1 MALIKSSHDLQPRRP
16 APATGP
22 VRVPEWA
29 MGFTLAL
36 PVAPPAI
43 AATSRYC
50 YLFPDLAA
58 DPAAGRFDGTDDAET
73 LARLKA
79 FEVSTRLPSL
89 PPSAITIA
97 LPAAYTYFGQFL
109 NHDISAPETDDA
121 TPELSPAGIIGSA
134 EPPGLAATTRADP
147 ATILST
153 LVNQHHAPLTL
164 DSLYADGPDS
174 PDPEVAALYAPDGK
188 RFRLAVTSRAPESQF
203 TDLGID
209 PATVI
214 HASGAPDIPRLGQTA
229 LIADRRNDG
238 NLILSQLHLALMLA
252 HNRAVDGIDNR
263 KTGNPMT
270 DRAEC
275 FSAARRL
282 VTLHYHWLILHDFLP
297 RLLSQKVLTHPLTDW
312 TPRLPTTGEVP
323 MEFTTAAYRFGHS
336 LVGRNYDFNANFG
349 QDGRISPSASL
360 MDLFNFTSQQ
370 NMGQVV
376 GDTATAQLPDHWV
389 IEWDRLTREPVANAA
404 PVAPETAHGRAER
417 IDLHFAP
424 DMLNVA
430 GDAMVP
436 EHGSILFRNLM
447 RGFHR
452 RMPFGQALA
461 RACGIP
467 PLTPDQLRAAMPRYL
482 STAGDDAS
490 PAAAAERLGLIA
502 QTPAWLYLICE
513 SDVLED
519 GTRLGPTASTIIAD
533 TVVGLMRANPAS
545 LLGDAAGW
553 HPKDSPLKAADGQPL
568 TTLRGFL
575 HWATAA

>member
-1 MALIKSSHDLQPRRP
+1 MALIKSSHDLKPRRA
-16 APATGP
+16 APATDS

-36 PVAPPAI
+36 PVAPPAV
-43 AATSRYC
+43 ATSRYC
-50 YLFPDLAA
+50 YLLPDLAA
-58 DPAAGRFDGTDDAET
+58 DPAVGLFAGTDEAGT

-79 FEVSTRLPSL
+79 FEVSTRLPNL

-109 NHDISAPETDDA
+109 NHDISAPETPDT

-134 EPPGLAATTRADP
+134 EPPGLAANTRADTG
-147 ATILST
+147 TILST
-153 LVNQHHAPLTL
+153 VINQHHAPLML

-174 PDPEVAALYAPDGK
+174 PDPEVAALYSPDGK
-188 RFRLAVTSRAPESQF
+188 RFRLATTSRLPDAHF
-203 TDLGID
+203 ADLGLD
-209 PATVI
+209 PARVI
-214 HASGAPDIPRLGQTA
+214 HASGAPDIPRLGEVA

-252 HNRAVDGIDNR
+252 HNRAVDVIDNR
-263 KTGNPMT
+263 KT

-275 FSAARRL
+275 FRAARRW
-282 VTLHYHWLILHDFLP
+282 VTLHYHWLILNDFLP
-297 RLLSQKVLTHPLTDW
+297 RLLSQQVLTQPLTDW
-312 TPRLPTTGEVP
+312 TPRLKASGEVP

-336 LVGRNYDFNANFG
+336 LVGRKYDFNGNFG
-349 QDGRISPSASL
+349 QDGRMAPAATL
-360 MDLFNFTSQQ
+360 MELFNFTSQN
-370 NMGQVV
+370 NMAQAAG
-376 GDTATAQLPDHWV
+376 ATPIQLPDHWV
-389 IEWDRLTREPVANAA
+389 IEWDRLAREPV
-404 PVAPETAHGRAER
+404 PPSPTETAHGRAER

-430 GDAMVP
+430 GEAVVP

-452 RMPFGQALA
+452 RMPFGQDLA

-467 PLTPDQLRAAMPRYL
+467 PMTADQLRAAMPRYL
-482 STAGDDAS
+482 STAGDDPS

-545 LLGDAAGW
+545 LLGEAAGW

-568 TTLRGFL
+568 TTLRAFL
-575 HWATAA
+575 LWAVGA